1 MILGP
6 THLATRAFLIHGGNS
21 KLLFVANN
29 TVRFFTHFLFFLRAG
44 SQMELAVCDDSS
56 METVCSVVHHVL
68 QSVNKIDIR
77 CALNMCPQPER
88 RY

>member
-1 MILGP
+1 
-6 THLATRAFLIHGGNS
+6 
-21 KLLFVANN
+21 
-29 TVRFFTHFLFFLRAG
+29 
-44 SQMELAVCDDSS
+44 MELAVCDDSS
-56 METVCSVVHHVL
+56 METVRSVVHHVL